1 RSLTV
6 ALFGSNRAIRA
17 VAGFGRIGL
26 VAVGDSAAEADALY
40 RRTQSVLDEEARL
53 ALAPRALPAI

>member
-1 RSLTV
+1 MIE
-6 ALFGSNRAIRA
+6 AAA
-17 VAGFGRIGL
+17 VRRVQGRENGRMGM

-40 RRTQSVLDEEARL
+40 RRTQSVRDEEARL